1 MNRNNKETVK
11 MSLRDRAKWLA
22 AKASQASALSM
33 VAVGSA
39 MAQGADLPTD
49 IAAAEAWVEGKAVP
63 ILAFVTVVSLIIVAI
78 KVAKLPR
85 RA

>member
-1 MNRNNKETVK
+1 MNRNNRQTRR
-11 MSLRDRAKWLA
+11 MTLRDRAKSLA
-22 AKASQASALSM
+22 KKISTASALSM

-39 MAQGADLPTD
+39 MAQTADLPAD
-49 IAAAEAWVEGKAVP
+49 IAAAEAWVEGKATP